1 VKRLHHTLEV
11 IRRLGWRWLFFRAG
25 YELRVRTGL
34 MCWQSP
40 AFTWADR
47 PLARYLRPGVPTAPE
62 AYAQW
67 RRSHSPRFF
76 FQKLP
81 TAPDA
86 ATQALVKTEADALLE
101 GHWVYFSALKLKHPF
116 PPDWHRHPLNGRA
129 YAPDQHWSQI
139 DDFEQG
145 DIKFVWEP
153 ARFACAF
160 LFARAYAYTGD
171 ERYPQGFWALVMDWR
186 EHNPPR
192 LGVHWKSG
200 QELAI
205 RLLGWVWGL
214 YAFAGSPHTTPA
226 RTAALVQMIAVQAAH
241 IDQHH
246 AFARSQKNNHAILEG
261 VALLT
266 VGLLFPEFAQAQHW
280 RSRGKAILERE
291 VMRQVYPDGG
301 YMQHS
306 PNYERLMLD
315 SCLWAL
321 QLGQLQGLTFAPQ
334 VITRLKRAAQFL
346 QSLMEPTT
354 GQLPNLGHN
363 DGALLLPLTRC
374 DYSDYRPTL
383 EWAHVIF
390 EGTRR
395 FAPSPDQTQPQP
407 WLEGLYWLLESDLPS
422 WTPLPPQADLT
433 APQSGCYTLQGEHSW
448 ALIRCAQYQD
458 RPAHAD
464 QLHLDLWWQGQNI
477 LMDAGTYRY
486 NDDPPWDN
494 ALARTAAHNTVLVD
508 DCDQMLRA
516 GRFLWL
522 EWARGWVRHQGRRD
536 AFVYWE
542 GEHDGYWR
550 LSAPVRH
557 RRAVLLLRG
566 DLWLVVDHLSSSAE
580 HHYRLNW
587 LVNPHHT
594 VPILSRAFA
603 GKAGYDLTLAQEDDL
618 TTGAGWFSRYYGIRE
633 RAPKRSLVLR
643 AKDAV
648 FCTLIGVGAFTLQG
662 SRLLLSGPQINAQI
676 TLDFDPHGVLM
687 THIDLEPTRPYTQE
701 D

>member
-1 VKRLHHTLEV
+1 MKHLHLALEV

-34 MCWQSP
+34 MRQQSP
-40 AFTWADR
+40 SFGWSDR
-47 PLARYLRPGVPTAPE
+47 PLVQYLRPGVPSTPE
-62 AYAQW
+62 TYAQW
-67 RRSHSPRFF
+67 RRSRSPRFF

-81 TAPDA
+81 VPPDEP
-86 ATQALVKTEADALLE
+86 TKTEVKAQADALLE
-101 GHWVYFSALKLKHPF
+101 GQWMYFSALMLKHTF

-129 YAPDQHWSQI
+129 YAPDHHWSQI

-153 ARFACAF
+153 ARFGCAF

-205 RLLGWVWGL
+205 RLMGWVWGL
-214 YAFAGSPHTTPA
+214 YAFADSPHSTPA
-226 RTAALVQMIAVQAAH
+226 RTAALIQMIAVQASH

-266 VGLLFPEFAQAQHW
+266 VGLLFPEFVQAQRW
-280 RSRGKAILERE
+280 FSRGKMILERE
-291 VMRQVYPDGG
+291 VMRQVYPDGS
-301 YMQHS
+301 YMQYS

-321 QLGQLQGLTFAPQ
+321 QLGRLQGVTFTQ
-334 VITRLKRAAQFL
+334 RVVSRLKSAAQFL
-346 QSLMEPTT
+346 QALMEPAT
-354 GQLPNLGHN
+354 GHLPNLGHN

-383 EWAHVIF
+383 EWAHVVF
-390 EGTRR
+390 EGTRH
-395 FAPSPDQTQPQP
+395 FAPNPDQDQP
-407 WLEGLYWLLESDLPS
+407 WLEGLYWLMSPDLPPL
-422 WTPLPPQADLT
+422 TPPPPQADLT
-433 APQSGCYTLQGEHSW
+433 ASQGGCYTLRGDQSW
-448 ALIRCAQYQD
+448 ALIRCAHYQD

-464 QLHLDLWWQGQNI
+464 QLHLDLWWQGQNVLI
-477 LMDAGTYRY
+477 DAGTYRY
-486 NDDPPWDN
+486 NDDPPWNN

-522 EWARGWVRHQGRRD
+522 DWARGRVCHQSHSD
-536 AFVYWE
+536 AFAYWE

-566 DLWLVVDHLSSSAE
+566 DLWLVVDHLRSSGE

-587 LVNPHHT
+587 LVNPHYAP
-594 VPILSRAFA
+594 PILIRAFA
-603 GKAGYDLTLAQEDDL
+603 GKAGYDHPLAQEDDL
-618 TTGAGWFSRYYGIRE
+618 STGEGWFSRYYGIRE
-633 RAPKRSLVLR
+633 RAQKRGLTVR
-643 AKDAV
+643 DKEAT
-648 FCTLIGVGAFTLQG
+648 FYTLIGEGALELHG
-662 SRLLLSGPQINAQI
+662 NRIALSSPRTKAQI
-676 TLDFDPHGVLM
+676 MLNFDPHRVLIN
-687 THIDLEPTRPYTQE
+687 HVDLEPTSHNTQE